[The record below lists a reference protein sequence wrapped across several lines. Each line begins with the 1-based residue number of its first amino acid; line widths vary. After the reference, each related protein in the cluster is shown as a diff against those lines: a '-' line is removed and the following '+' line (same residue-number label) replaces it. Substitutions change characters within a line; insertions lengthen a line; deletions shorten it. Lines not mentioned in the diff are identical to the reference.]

1 MEELIRK
8 AGDLGLE
15 PENVIREAFQK
26 LILYAIAYNNLDDYY
41 VLQGGTA
48 LRLFYNSPR
57 YSLDLDFTLIN
68 SIKRAVMD
76 FEKIKNTIAKV
87 LSYEGVNVVK
97 RREKIFENEG
107 FYRLFLDFDTTR
119 LLDRRI
125 RIKIEV
131 YEHRYEKVVF
141 DKKILDID
149 YPLATS
155 VGIIVKKPQQLL
167 ADKISSLAGGEARGY
182 IRWRD
187 VFDIYWLVV
196 KLKAGIDKNYL
207 LQEFGS
213 WIEKPEN
220 LEKILKKLETIT
232 REGDYSEILKELQ
245 KLLPPSLSKEDM
257 VKEYV
262 KVSMDILNEALMLVR
277 R

>member
-1 MEELIRK
+1 M
-8 AGDLGLE
+8 
-15 PENVIREAFQK
+15 
-26 LILYAIAYNNLDDYY
+26 
-41 VLQGGTA
+41 
-48 LRLFYNSPR
+48 
-57 YSLDLDFTLIN
+57 
-68 SIKRAVMD
+68 
-76 FEKIKNTIAKV
+76 
-87 LSYEGVNVVK
+87 
-97 RREKIFENEG
+97 
-107 FYRLFLDFDTTR
+107 
-119 LLDRRI
+119 
-125 RIKIEV
+125 
-131 YEHRYEKVVF
+131 
-141 DKKILDID
+141 
-149 YPLATS
+149 
-155 VGIIVKKPQQLL
+155 

-196 KLKAGIDKNYL
+196 KLKAGIDENYL

-220 LEKILKKLETIT
+220 LENILKKLETIT

>member
-1 MEELIRK
+1 
-8 AGDLGLE
+8 
-15 PENVIREAFQK
+15 
-26 LILYAIAYNNLDDYY
+26 
-41 VLQGGTA
+41 
-48 LRLFYNSPR
+48 
-57 YSLDLDFTLIN
+57 
-68 SIKRAVMD
+68 
-76 FEKIKNTIAKV
+76 
-87 LSYEGVNVVK
+87 
-97 RREKIFENEG
+97 
-107 FYRLFLDFDTTR
+107 

-167 ADKISSLAGGEARGY
+167 ADKISSLARGD

-196 KLKAGIDKNYL
+196 KLKTGIDENYL

-220 LEKILKKLETIT
+220 LENILKKLETIT

-245 KLLPPSLSKEDM
+245 KLLPPPLSKEDM

-262 KVSMDILNEALMLVR
+262 KVSVDILNKALILVR
-277 R
+277 K